1 MTIQEVKASVYKN
14 GLISIIRGGFSVTEI
29 VQLSE
34 ALLSGG
40 VVLVEVTLNSTHA
53 LEGIAQVQKELG
65 SQMLV
70 GAGTV
75 RTKEDVMKAIDAG
88 AKYLIAPNLDLDAV
102 QEALRQNVLL
112 VPGIFTATEAQNA
125 FLAGC
130 QTVKLFPADALGPS
144 YLKALRAPLDH
155 IDFVPSGGINH
166 TSIADFHK
174 AGAVAYGAGSA
185 LVKNVTIDKTEL
197 NALTQRSTV
206 LVKAL
211 EAARNA

>member
-34 ALLSGG
+34 ALLAGG
-40 VVLVEVTLNSTHA
+40 VTLVEVTLNSSHA

-75 RTKEDVMKAIDAG
+75 RSKEDVMKAINAG

-102 QEALRQNVLL
+102 QEALKQDVLI

-155 IDFVPSGGINH
+155 IDFVPSGGVNH

-185 LVKNVTIDKTEL
+185 LVKNVAIDKVEL